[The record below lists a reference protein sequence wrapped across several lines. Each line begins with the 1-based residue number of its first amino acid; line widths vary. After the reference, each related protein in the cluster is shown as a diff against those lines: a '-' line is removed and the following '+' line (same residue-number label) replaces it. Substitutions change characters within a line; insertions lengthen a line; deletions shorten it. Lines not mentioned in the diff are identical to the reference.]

1 MTTNS
6 GGLLKRGME
15 ASPSPRLEIRV
26 ASRWYIRLRHIREE
40 CTVISKNSAPDW
52 ESDNAAM
59 CVAGEDQII
68 VIWCN
73 LFKVITSM
81 IKKNVKIFVRS
92 DRKGVGQVL

>member
-26 ASRWYIRLRHIREE
+26 ASPMVY
-40 CTVISKNSAPDW
+40 SPPAYSGKNVPSFP
-52 ESDNAAM
+52 
-59 CVAGEDQII
+59 
-68 VIWCN
+68 N